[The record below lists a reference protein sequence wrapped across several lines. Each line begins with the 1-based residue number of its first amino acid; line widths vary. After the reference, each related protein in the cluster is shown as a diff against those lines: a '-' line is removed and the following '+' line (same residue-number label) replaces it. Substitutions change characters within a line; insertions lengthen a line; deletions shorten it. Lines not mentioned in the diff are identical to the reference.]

1 MKDFELIEWKGY
13 NKPPY
18 LQQWLTGGDPKKLVS
33 FGDKN
38 LEDVNQQVLGLK
50 DSWDLDNVR
59 AWFLDRIGK
68 LMNEK
73 RSGNTDEYYRTI
85 LKLRTIL
92 NTNDGTVNSIIKAIK
107 FLYQSEVIH
116 IVPDYPAG
124 LIIEHDGEGTPGLNF
139 NKLLN
144 EIIAA
149 GVSFST
155 KEIFPFTEVM
165 PFHYLEEF
173 VIDITYD
180 SVDIFSDTVHRNG
193 RVLRDG
199 HTVKGIQL
207 GPLFR
212 NGSVYY
218 DGQITGRTGGYWGP
232 AIGRITSP
240 IYRNSGIMDFLE
252 VWQVYE
258 DVDEWESYSFRN
270 NAVQRNGMVYRCG
283 KNRGFNDLLDFSDVK
298 AVHHD
303 NMPFVENLDI
313 VVGPDYM
320 DDIGRHY
327 RRDGSLY
334 RQGYAYRSSDSI
346 IDSLGMESSGP
357 DFEEAWKARL
367 VRNGMAY
374 RNGVDFH
381 NGHSWQH
388 SSVDVFEGGQRKHHF
403 HDGTYLRD
411 GEALHDGMV
420 LLPL

>member
-1 MKDFELIEWKGY
+1 MKDFKLIEWKGY
-13 NKPPY
+13 NRPPY
-18 LQQWLTGGDPKKLVS
+18 LQQRLTEGDPKKLVS

-50 DSWDLDNVR
+50 DEWDLDNVR

-155 KEIFPFTEVM
+155 KEIFPFTEDM
-165 PFHYLEEF
+165 PFHDLEEF
-173 VIDITYD
+173 IFDITKD
-180 SVDIFSDTVHRNG
+180 DIDVFSDTVLRNG

-199 HTVKGIQL
+199 HTIRNVQL
-207 GPLFR
+207 ELLFR
-212 NGSVYY
+212 NGAVYRN
-218 DGQITGRTGGYWGP
+218 GTVTSRTGDYWGP
-232 AIGRITSP
+232 AIGRIRAP
-240 IYRNSGIMDFLE
+240 IYRRSGIMDFLDITQIANE
-252 VWQVYE
+252 TDQW
-258 DVDEWESYSFRN
+258 DSNLFRN
-270 NAVQRNGMVYRCG
+270 NAVLRNGSVH
-283 KNRGFNDLLDFSDVK
+283 RGGQNPHFNDTLDFSDVK
-298 AVHHD
+298 SVLQD
-303 NMPFVENLDI
+303 NMPLNENLGITVRPDI
-313 VVGPDYM
+313 VE
-320 DDIGRHY
+320 DIGRHY
-327 RRDGSLY
+327 RRDGSIY

-346 IDSLGMESSGP
+346 IDLLGMECTGP
-357 DFEEAWKARL
+357 DFEDAWKARL
-367 VRNGMAY
+367 VRNGMAI
-374 RNGVDFH
+374 RNGAEFR
-381 NGHSWQH
+381 NGHAMKPLM
-388 SSVDVFEGGQRKHHF
+388 DVFEVGQYLHHF
-403 HDGTYLRD
+403 RDGTYLRN
-411 GEALHDGMV
+411 GSVLRNGMV
-420 LLPL
+420 FIPL

>member
-1 MKDFELIEWKGY
+1 MKDFRLIEWKGY
-13 NKPPY
+13 NRPPY
-18 LQQWLTGGDPKKLVS
+18 LQQWLTEGDPKKLVS

-50 DSWDLDNVR
+50 DEWDLDNVR
-59 AWFLDRIGK
+59 ASFLDRIGK

-124 LIIEHDGEGTPGLNF
+124 LIVEHDGEGTPGLNF
-139 NKLLN
+139 NKLLA
-144 EIIAA
+144 EIIPA

-155 KEIFPFTEVM
+155 KEIFSFTEEM
-165 PFHYLEEF
+165 PFHDLEEF
-173 VIDITYD
+173 IFDITYVGID
-180 SVDIFSDTVHRNG
+180 VFSDTVRRNG

-199 HTVKGIQL
+199 HTVKSIQL
-207 GPLFR
+207 EPLFR

-218 DGQITGRTGGYWGP
+218 NGQITSRTGDYWGP
-232 AIGRITSP
+232 AIGRITAP
-240 IYRNSGIMDFLE
+240 IYRHSGIMDFLE
-252 VWQVYE
+252 VNQVYE
-258 DVDEWESYSFRN
+258 DADEWESYLFRN
-270 NAVQRNGMVYRCG
+270 NAAQRNGEFHRSG
-283 KNRGFNDLLDFSDVK
+283 QNRGFNDLLDFSDVK
-298 AVHHD
+298 AALQD
-303 NMPFVENLDI
+303 NMPLAENLEI
-313 VVGPDYM
+313 AVGLDYV
-320 DDIGRHY
+320 DDIGRNY
-327 RRDGSLY
+327 RRDGSQY

-346 IDSLGMESSGP
+346 IDLLGMEGSGP

-374 RNGVDFH
+374 RDGADFH

-388 SSVDVFEGGQRKHHF
+388 SLVDVFEGGKRKHHF

-411 GEALHDGMV
+411 GTAMHDGMV